1 MATSARVGRRVP
13 PQAQAEHFAKQ
24 AHLSRICDIARRF
37 PAVPVKAGSRQRM
50 FQLSQTRDIAYVRRR
65 EVKGHLEKL
74 KQPAIAGIFGVNS
87 TESNREQ
94 NGIIGGQI
102 WGA

>member
-1 MATSARVGRRVP
+1 
-13 PQAQAEHFAKQ
+13 
-24 AHLSRICDIARRF
+24 
-37 PAVPVKAGSRQRM
+37 M
-50 FQLSQTRDIAYVRRR
+50 FTEGD
-65 EVKGHLEKL
+65 LEKS
-74 KQPAIAGIFGVNS
+74 KQPAIAGVFGVNG

>member
-1 MATSARVGRRVP
+1 MRPTRVCPFPGVGVGETAFRFLQHFIKETSKKV
-13 PQAQAEHFAKQ
+13 
-24 AHLSRICDIARRF
+24 
-37 PAVPVKAGSRQRM
+37 
-50 FQLSQTRDIAYVRRR
+50 
-65 EVKGHLEKL
+65 

-102 WGA
+102 WGANW

>member
-1 MATSARVGRRVP
+1 MFALP
-13 PQAQAEHFAKQ
+13 PSMLCLPAKGGLEY
-24 AHLSRICDIARRF
+24 A
-37 PAVPVKAGSRQRM
+37 AG
-50 FQLSQTRDIAYVRRR
+50 D
-65 EVKGHLEKL
+65 LEKL
-74 KQPAIAGIFGVNS
+74 NQLAIAGIFGVNS

>member
-1 MATSARVGRRVP
+1 VGETAFRFLQHFIKETSKKV
-13 PQAQAEHFAKQ
+13 
-24 AHLSRICDIARRF
+24 
-37 PAVPVKAGSRQRM
+37 
-50 FQLSQTRDIAYVRRR
+50 
-65 EVKGHLEKL
+65 

-102 WGA
+102 WGANW

>member
-1 MATSARVGRRVP
+1 VHKEFECPR
-13 PQAQAEHFAKQ
+13 
-24 AHLSRICDIARRF
+24 D
-37 PAVPVKAGSRQRM
+37 RQI
-50 FQLSQTRDIAYVRRR
+50 D
-65 EVKGHLEKL
+65 KGDLEKL
-74 KQPAIAGIFGVNS
+74 KRRAIAGILGVNS